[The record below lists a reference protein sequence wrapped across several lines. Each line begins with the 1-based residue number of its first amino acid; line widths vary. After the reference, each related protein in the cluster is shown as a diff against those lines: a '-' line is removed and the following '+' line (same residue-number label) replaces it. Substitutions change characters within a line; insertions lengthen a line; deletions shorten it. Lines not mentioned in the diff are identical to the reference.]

1 MSQESWPWPE
11 SLDALEAAPE
21 HHTLLLENEQFRVL
35 DTRIA
40 PGETVPLHT
49 HRWPAILEVK
59 SWSDFI
65 RRDAEGRV
73 VVDSRGMNPVAPGT
87 VVWTPALPPHTL
99 ENVGDSEL
107 RVLAVERKS

>member
-87 VVWTPALPPHTL
+87 VGWTPALPPHPL
-99 ENVGDSEL
+99 ETVGDSEL